1 MAKEPLKPKDKVVVR
16 MTRDGAVRENLT
28 EGTSEKI
35 TKRPEDAQ
43 LVKPHEAEAP
53 ASPEKPKKRPQAR
66 PDDVQPKPEAQ
77 MSPASEDKSEDQ
89 AQSDTAEKE
98 QPKPEEYKPG
108 ELPVSESSSLMPLA
122 PEGNHA
128 APIVPGSVI
137 AETAV
142 TSSVRKAKVVEAVD
156 GQGILDKA
164 AETAAEKP
172 VTDAPAPTKTIQRL
186 EKKAEQAHERLDAAR
201 ESLPTKKVLK
211 KERVFDEETGK
222 GKTRLHFEDE
232 IKPPKQPSKLQFET
246 KKTVNKVGD
255 SLAAVVHGKLHEVE
269 QDNSAVEAAHKTEI
283 LAESAARHYSHH
295 RQNQA
300 NKPYEKMSKLEHEAE
315 IADTKLHYEKTQQ
328 DHPEMKKQRNMNRHY
343 QKQQIKQEYAA
354 ARKAGTQ
361 TAGTATTSTAKKT
374 GEKAADKVKEFF
386 SKNKK
391 YFIWFGVGLGILV
404 LLAAGVS
411 SCTAM
416 FSSTG
421 QAVIASSYLSEDDA
435 MLGAEEQYCRMEAEL
450 QAKLDNYEA
459 THDYDEYHFD
469 LDDIEHDPYVL
480 ISILSA
486 LHEGE
491 WTLSEVQGT
500 LDMLFEKQYILT
512 EEVIVE
518 TRYRTETRTGTR
530 TVTDPDTG
538 ESYEEEY
545 EYTVQVPY
553 SYYICNV
560 TLENFN
566 LSHVPVYIMGQD
578 ELSMYA
584 TYMSVLG
591 NREDLFPSSDYVDK
605 YVTNP
610 PSDYTVPA
618 EYLSDE
624 RFATLLSE
632 AEKYLGYPYVWGG
645 SNPETSFDCS
655 GFVSY
660 VLTNSG
666 LVNTGRLGAQGLYNI
681 CTPVSKA
688 DAKPGDLIFFK
699 GTYDT
704 PGVSHVGIYVGDNVM
719 LHCGDPIQ
727 YTSIS
732 SSYWQSHFF
741 AFGRP
746 PY

>member
-1 MAKEPLKPKDKVVVR
+1 MKKEQLKPKDKVVVR
-16 MTRDGAVRENLT
+16 MKRDGAKQENLT
-28 EGTSEKI
+28 EVTPAKI
-35 TKRPEDAQ
+35 TKSSEDAQ
-43 LVKPHEAEAP
+43 LVQSHETEAP
-53 ASPEKPKKRPQAR
+53 ASPKKPKKHPQAR
-66 PDDVQPKPEAQ
+66 PEDVHPKQEAQ
-77 MSPASEDKSEDQ
+77 MPPASDNKSADQ
-89 AQSDTAEKE
+89 PQPDAAEKE

-108 ELPVSESSSLMPLA
+108 ELPVSDGSSHIPVA
-122 PEGNHA
+122 PEEHRA
-128 APIVPGSVI
+128 VPADPASVVV
-137 AETAV
+137 ATAI
-142 TSSVRKAKVVEAVD
+142 TSSVRKAKVVKAVD
-156 GQGILDKA
+156 GQGILNKA
-164 AETAAEKP
+164 SDTAAKKP
-172 VTDAPAPTKTIQRL
+172 ATNAPAPTKKIQRL
-186 EKKAEQAHERLDAAR
+186 EKKAEQAHERLDTTR

-211 KERVFDEETGK
+211 KERVFDEATGK

-246 KKTVNKVGD
+246 KKTVSKVGD
-255 SLAAVVHGKLHEVE
+255 SLAAVVHGRIHEAE

-283 LAESAARHYSHH
+283 LVESTARHYSHH
-295 RQNQA
+295 RQDQA
-300 NKPYEKMSKLEHEAE
+300 NKPYEKVSKLEHEAE
-315 IADTKLHYEKTQQ
+315 IADTKLHYEKTRQEY
-328 DHPEMKKQRNMNRHY
+328 PEMKKQQNMNGHY

-361 TAGTATTSTAKKT
+361 TAGTATASTAKKT

-391 YFIWFGVGLGILV
+391 YFIWFGVGLGILI
-404 LLAAGVS
+404 LLAAGIS

-450 QAKLDNYEA
+450 QTKLDNYEA
-459 THDYDEYHFD
+459 THDYDEYYFD
-469 LDDIEHDPYVL
+469 PDDIEHDPYVL

-500 LDMLFEKQYILT
+500 LEMLFEKQYLLT
-512 EEVIVE
+512 EDVIEE

-538 ESYEEEY
+538 ESYEEDY

-591 NREDLFPSSDYVDK
+591 NREDLFPSSGYVDK
-605 YVTNP
+605 YVINP
-610 PSDYTVPA
+610 PRNYEVPA

-624 RFATLLSE
+624 RFATLLAE
-632 AEKYLGYPYVWGG
+632 AENYLGYPYVWGG

-666 LVNTGRLGAQGLYNI
+666 LVNTGRLGTQELYNI

-688 DAKPGDLIFFK
+688 NAKPGDLIFFT